1 MILRD
6 ISDRVRKDL
15 HQYKINKIIG
25 SGAFGEVFGAVE
37 LSSGTPVAIKRVG
50 NLFDDLTVARRNLRE
65 VRCESVLSLLY
76 CAFVDFVSVF
86 CLGCCDR

>member
-6 ISDRVRKDL
+6 VGERVRKDL
-15 HQYKINKIIG
+15 NQYKINKIIG

-37 LSSGTPVAIKRVG
+37 LSSGTAVAIKRVG

-65 VRCESVLSLLY
+65 VR
-76 CAFVDFVSVF
+76 
-86 CLGCCDR
+86 